1 MLSRIHLFR
10 AVSVLTERRALILVQ
25 PISETNGSLIL
36 YYSTT
41 RLLRS
46 KPMSLDLFEE
56 PSTRKKREPKLGFCW
71 VGSEAGRPTWYDGV
85 RFLLHT
91 TAAHNNNKLTTTT
104 NTWEKEKKLG
114 WRRRH
119 LETSH
124 NFHPKSGFATAKTQQ
139 SKTGRIWIPSWR
151 IYRLTFHAT
160 TNSSAATVLI
170 SKTTVCGAPSENIYS
185 VISDW
190 SASGRPEV
198 GSTDREDGPTCTVHG
213 SVTPFSL

>member
-1 MLSRIHLFR
+1 
-10 AVSVLTERRALILVQ
+10 
-25 PISETNGSLIL
+25 
-36 YYSTT
+36 
-41 RLLRS
+41 
-46 KPMSLDLFEE
+46 MSLDLFEE

-91 TAAHNNNKLTTTT
+91 TAAHNNNKHLGDG
-104 NTWEKEKKLG
+104 KKLG

-119 LETSH
+119 LETGH
-124 NFHPKSGFATAKTQQ
+124 NFHKSGFATTKTQQ
-139 SKTGRIWIPSWR
+139 SKTGRIRIPSWR

-198 GSTDREDGPTCTVHG
+198 GSTDREDGPSCTVHG

>member
-91 TAAHNNNKLTTTT
+91 TAAHNNNKHLGDG
-104 NTWEKEKKLG
+104 KKLG

-119 LETSH
+119 LETGH
-124 NFHPKSGFATAKTQQ
+124 NFHKSGFATTKTQQ
-139 SKTGRIWIPSWR
+139 SKTGRIRIPSWR

-160 TNSSAATVLI
+160 TDSSCCNCVDIQDHRVVHRPKI
-170 SKTTVCGAPSENIYS
+170 STA
-185 VISDW
+185 
-190 SASGRPEV
+190 
-198 GSTDREDGPTCTVHG
+198 
-213 SVTPFSL
+213 